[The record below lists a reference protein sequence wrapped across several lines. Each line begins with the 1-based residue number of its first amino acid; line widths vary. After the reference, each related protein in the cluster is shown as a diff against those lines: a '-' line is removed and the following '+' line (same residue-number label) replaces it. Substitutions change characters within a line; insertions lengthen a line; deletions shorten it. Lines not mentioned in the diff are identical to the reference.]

1 MIAPQYQYVSQFCL
15 LVGSIYR
22 QAFLLQWGRGHK
34 SFKWMFSLI
43 NPGRTRICLST
54 VLKRTHSCTFTTVW
68 QNAWQ
73 FILVEE
79 GLFLFHNFRRF
90 QSNTGEGTVWFR
102 ATEAI
107 FVYPVDPET
116 ESCQEP
122 GNGVYITF
130 KDLILVTYNCQLTP
144 PLKRLLKHHLR
155 ALKPWA
161 GGRHLDQNLL
171 HLQFTLWT
179 YGPILSLVLLHWRR
193 GCSLW
198 SGVV

>member
-15 LVGSIYR
+15 LIGSIYR

-79 GLFLFHNFRRF
+79 RLFLSHNFRRF
-90 QSNTGEGTVWFR
+90 QSNTGEGTVWFK
-102 ATEAI
+102 AAVAI
-107 FVYPVDPET
+107 WLRLCIL
-116 ESCQEP
+116 SRP
-122 GNGVYITF
+122 GNRELPGTRNWGVYNF
-130 KDLILVTYNCQLTP
+130 QRLDFSDLQLS
-144 PLKRLLKHHLR
+144 
-155 ALKPWA
+155 ASSA
-161 GGRHLDQNLL
+161 
-171 HLQFTLWT
+171 
-179 YGPILSLVLLHWRR
+179 S
-193 GCSLW
+193 
-198 SGVV
+198 